1 MHPLTGLRGTRAHVA
16 WISATPQAMQ
26 PTVKSYLL
34 TCADKERQTHPP
46 NTTRSQGLCST
57 ELTVAAFAVKELNSP
72 YLSYNPQQLWQV
84 ADQVEML
91 QSLSSTMRAA
101 ALDGAPPNTLRLT
114 LHPAGPGV
122 YPGKVVLV
130 SDGDVRLLDVEFVAV
145 RTSQE
150 VTLEF
155 NNPARDK
162 LLQEVGRLCAALLKC

>member
-1 MHPLTGLRGTRAHVA
+1 M
-16 WISATPQAMQ
+16 
-26 PTVKSYLL
+26 K
-34 TCADKERQTHPP
+34 
-46 NTTRSQGLCST
+46 
-57 ELTVAAFAVKELNSP
+57 
-72 YLSYNPQQLWQV
+72 
-84 ADQVEML
+84 
-91 QSLSSTMRAA
+91 AA

-155 NNPARDK
+155 INPARDK
-162 LLQEVGRLCAALLKC
+162 LLQEVGRLSMQRFQALMLCSLHWCYTHHMHLICMSKNCLAHGTCNPCL